1 MEVSP
6 MKRVAIFFLIISP
19 LLILAPFIRAKKP
32 PKEGITNYAGQYF
45 KDPSSPGY
53 ASYDQKMSVYVAR
66 RIKAQYNVDLD
77 YTLYSAFDLLEI
89 EALLKCKKSGEPVDS
104 LLEPFQK

>member
-6 MKRVAIFFLIISP
+6 MKRAAIFVLIISP
-19 LLILAPFIRAKKP
+19 LLILVPFIGAKKP
-32 PKEGITNYAGQYF
+32 PREGITNYAGKYF
-45 KDPSSPGY
+45 KDASSPGY
-53 ASYDQKMSVYVAR
+53 TSYNREMSMYVAQ
-66 RIKAQYNVDLD
+66 RIKEQYDVDLD

-104 LLEPFQK
+104 LLEPFKK